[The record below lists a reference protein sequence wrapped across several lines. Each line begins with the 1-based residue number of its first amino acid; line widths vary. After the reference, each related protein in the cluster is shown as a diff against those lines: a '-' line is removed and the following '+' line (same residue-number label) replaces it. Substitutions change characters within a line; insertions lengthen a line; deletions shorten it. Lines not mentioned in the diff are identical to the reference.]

1 MKEYIGLAL
10 LIIALPLLYF
20 VIMQWY
26 KVRFEEEKNKNRKL
40 LRSPWELAVLL
51 FSEGALIRI
60 WTLYRAD
67 QLTSVLF
74 YLLYVVL
81 VFMTVFCITDLWERV
96 VPNRILLLLILFGF
110 CVIAL
115 FAMRETDTVIHLLPS
130 MVLGV
135 LFCIITF
142 GMTYIVSKG
151 SLGSGDVKLAV
162 LLGIFLT
169 SDYVVGTVFYGCVI
183 SALFSIVQLLRKKL
197 TRKDE
202 LPFVPFLYIGLI
214 ITYLIG

>member
-115 FAMRETDTVIHLLPS
+115 FAIKETDTVIHLLPS